1 MNEERPGDAAKS
13 AAAKTLKEYLDY
25 LEIERGRSV
34 HTREAYQ
41 QFLGRFFDIGKI
53 RGVGDITEPKIKE
66 FRLYLARQDLKKSTQ
81 SQYVIAI
88 RSFLKYLARQGLES
102 VSPDRIDV
110 PKVPGRQIEI
120 IDHAELVRLL
130 GAPDTKTVT
139 GLRDRAL
146 LELFFSTGMRLS
158 EVCALDRFMDMKKGE
173 LTVRG
178 KGGKVRIVFLSE
190 TAKQAIAR
198 YMERRTD
205 ANEALFVSVVRGKVI
220 GRVTPRSVERM
231 IKRHGTKA
239 GIMGKKLTPHT
250 LRHCFATD
258 LLENGADLRSVQEML
273 GHANIGTT
281 QIYTHVTNRGLKDVY
296 KAFHDRRR
304 KE

>member
-1 MNEERPGDAAKS
+1 MTIAAM
-13 AAAKTLKEYLDY
+13 LKEYLDY

-34 HTREAYQ
+34 KTREAYE
-41 QFLGRFFDIGKI
+41 QFMRRFFEVAGICE
-53 RGVGDITEPKIKE
+53 VGDITEVNIKE

-81 SQYVIAI
+81 GQYVIAI
-88 RSFLKYLARQGLES
+88 RSFLRYLARQGVES
-102 VSPDRIDV
+102 VPPDRVDV

-120 IDHAELVRLL
+120 IDHAELERLL
-130 GAPDTKTVT
+130 EAPDAGTLS
-139 GLRDRAL
+139 GLRDRAI

-158 EVCALDRFMDMKKGE
+158 EVCALDRFTDMDKGE

-190 TAKQAIAR
+190 KAKKAVR
-198 YMERRTD
+198 MYMEKRTD
-205 ANEALFVSVVRGKVI
+205 ADEALFVSIMRGRVI
-220 GRVTPRSVERM
+220 GRVTPRTVERM
-231 IKRHGTKA
+231 IKRHGVTA

>member
-1 MNEERPGDAAKS
+1 MT
-13 AAAKTLKEYLDY
+13 AAAILKEYLDY

-34 HTREAYQ
+34 HTREAYE
-41 QFLGRFFDIGKI
+41 QFIRRFFAQAGI
-53 RGVGDITEPKIKE
+53 RQVADITEARIKE
-66 FRLYLARQDLKKSTQ
+66 FRLYLAREDLKKSTQ
-81 SQYVIAI
+81 GQYVIAI
-88 RSFLKYLARQGLES
+88 RSFLKYLARQGVES
-102 VSPDRIDV
+102 VPPDRVDV

-120 IDHAELVRLL
+120 IDHAELTRLL
-130 GAPDTKTVT
+130 DAPDRRTLS

-158 EVCALDRFMDMKKGE
+158 EVCALDRFADMKKGE

-190 TAKQAIAR
+190 TAKEAIGE
-198 YMERRTD
+198 YMEKRTD
-205 ANEALFVSVVRGKVI
+205 ADEALFISVVRGKVI
-220 GRVTPRSVERM
+220 GRMTPRSVERM
-231 IKRHGTKA
+231 IKRYGTAA
-239 GIMGKKLTPHT
+239 GIVGKKLTPHT

-281 QIYTHVTNRGLKDVY
+281 QIYTHVTNKGLKDVY

>member
-1 MNEERPGDAAKS
+1 M
-13 AAAKTLKEYLDY
+13 LKEYLDY

-34 HTREAYQ
+34 HTREAYS
-41 QFLGRFFDIGKI
+41 QFLRRFFEVAKV
-53 RGVGDITEPKIKE
+53 RGVEDITEAKIKE

-81 SQYVIAI
+81 GQYVIAI
-88 RSFLKYLARQGLES
+88 RSFLKYLARQGVES
-102 VSPDRIDV
+102 VPPDRVDV

-120 IDHAELVRLL
+120 IDHAELARLL
-130 GAPDTKTVT
+130 DAPDAKTLA

-158 EVCALDRFMDMKKGE
+158 EVCALDRFVDMKKGE

-190 TAKQAIAR
+190 TAKRAVAE
-198 YMERRTD
+198 YMDKRTD
-205 ANEALFVSVVRGKVI
+205 AGEALFISIVRGKVI
-220 GRVTPRSVERM
+220 GCITPRSVERM
-231 IKRHGTKA
+231 IKRHGITA
-239 GIMGKKLTPHT
+239 GIIGKKLTPHT

-258 LLENGADLRSVQEML
+258 LLENGADLRSVQELL